1 MAKLQ
6 KSASLTKKVVTILF
20 VLFSIITLWHVLM
33 IIIGI
38 MASNAKE
45 GAKLAD
51 GIIDLGFYQFYF
63 SNGEENNVF
72 SLIGMLFLR
81 ALQFSVVLFGFKL
94 FKIILDEQIAGEY
107 FSDKV
112 IHSFQNIGL
121 LMVGYNA
128 FTPLIS
134 KFIHYICRMAAYT
147 NEFWIINNTSIAVK
161 WHSFPTDVSW
171 MLFGLMLFAVSIFFK
186 RGAVLQQEN
195 DGMI

>member
-1 MAKLQ
+1 MTKLQ
-6 KSASLTKKVVTILF
+6 KSASLTKKAVTILF
-20 VLFSIITLWHVLM
+20 VLFSIVTLWHMLM

-45 GAKLAD
+45 GTKLAD

-72 SLIGMLFLR
+72 SLIGVLFLR
-81 ALQFSVVLFGFKL
+81 ALQFSVVFFGLKLFGM
-94 FKIILDEQIAGEY
+94 ILDEQIAGEY

-121 LMVGYNA
+121 LMAGYNA

-134 KFIHYICRMAAYT
+134 KFVQYICKIATYT
-147 NEFWIINNTSIAVK
+147 NEFWIINSTSIAVK
-161 WHSFPTDVSW
+161 WSPFPTGVSW
-171 MLFGLMLFAVSIFFK
+171 MLFGLVLFAISTFFK

>member
-1 MAKLQ
+1 MTKLQ
-6 KSASLTKKVVTILF
+6 KSASFTKKAVTILF
-20 VLFSIITLWHVLM
+20 VLFSIVTLWHMLM

-72 SLIGMLFLR
+72 SLIGVLILR
-81 ALQFSVVLFGFKL
+81 AMQFSVVFFGFKL

-112 IHSFQNIGL
+112 IRNFQNIGL
-121 LMVGYNA
+121 LMAGYNA
-128 FTPLIS
+128 FAPLIS
-134 KFIHYICRMAAYT
+134 KFVQYICNAATYT
-147 NEFWIINNTSIAVK
+147 NEFWIINSTSIAVK
-161 WHSFPTDVSW
+161 WSPFPTGVSW
-171 MLFGLMLFAVSIFFK
+171 MLFGLMLFAISTFFK